1 MRNDLVR
8 KETFALYQ
16 QDLRKLNMICC
27 HFRWCWF
34 KGVCVFVY
42 IIVVSSAFL
51 RLLTSRWN
59 SKYNSYKTAVRW
71 NLLHRADVSCSP
83 QQPSAGSLT
92 TTTVR
97 PPTVLCPRDLP
108 LQPSVWARPPQRS
121 QRGGLQMTWF
131 WGGKP
136 LFLLLPPRRSS
147 PGCTLHTWVS
157 HHQLTPTLL

>member
-8 KETFALYQ
+8 KETFASCQ
-16 QDLRKLNMICC
+16 QDLRKLNMICR

-83 QQPSAGSLT
+83 QQPSAALWQQQQS
-92 TTTVR
+92 
-97 PPTVLCPRDLP
+97 DLP
-108 LQPSVWARPPQRS
+108 QSFALVTSLSSRAFGRDPHRARSVGVCKWHDF
-121 QRGGLQMTWF
+121 GGESPF
-131 WGGKP
+131 
-136 LFLLLPPRRSS
+136 FSSS
-147 PGCTLHTWVS
+147 PLAAPHPAVHYTHELAITN
-157 HHQLTPTLL
+157 